1 MRRTPHSETAA
12 ETRIHSVEPETEP
25 QIKVRL
31 GFRNK
36 NIVLPSLTT
45 SARFLLQYLNV
56 QTILVHPKIQIGT
69 LNPAKT
75 PNKFPSLKMVKI

>member
-12 ETRIHSVEPETEP
+12 ETQIHSVEPETEP

-36 NIVLPSLTT
+36 YCI
-45 SARFLLQYLNV
+45 A
-56 QTILVHPKIQIGT
+56 
-69 LNPAKT
+69 
-75 PNKFPSLKMVKI
+75 

>member
-36 NIVLPSLTT
+36 YCIV
-45 SARFLLQYLNV
+45 
-56 QTILVHPKIQIGT
+56 
-69 LNPAKT
+69 
-75 PNKFPSLKMVKI
+75 